1 MRKLISISLLLCFA
15 IYHFGY
21 YAFYYSHQYQI
32 ESNWHDKIYSSLDVG
47 LEERIMEVPLAAPY
61 MANQEE
67 FQATNTRFE
76 KDGKYFRAIKQRYQ
90 NDTLQIVYVP
100 DTARKTLE
108 STVQQWISLVTDD
121 DFSGENSNSTLLKVF
136 VKDYVE
142 SQMIDF
148 VAIQEVI
155 SIQHQGFIFSSY
167 KNPIFQQNSPPPQVS

>member
-1 MRKLISISLLLCFA
+1 L
-15 IYHFGY
+15 G
-21 YAFYYSHQYQI
+21 
-32 ESNWHDKIYSSLDVG
+32 VG
-47 LEERIMEVPLAAPY
+47 LEERIMEVPLVAPY

-108 STVQQWISLVTDD
+108 STFQKWISLVTED
-121 DFSGENSNSTLLKVF
+121 DFSGENSNSMQLKVF

-142 SQMIDF
+142 SQLIDF
-148 VAIQEVI
+148 VAIQGVI

-167 KNPIFQQNSPPPQVS
+167 KSPIFQRNSPPPQVS